1 MRRNLIIQSSKQ
13 GLDIAL
19 LENDKLVEFHQ
30 DLANKEYVVG
40 DVILGRVKKILP
52 GLNAAFV
59 DIGFEKQ
66 AFLHYHDLGYNF
78 LNVNRFTQ
86 TIINKHTSQIKIDK
100 FTDQREINKNGDI
113 TSVLKPEQL
122 VVVQII
128 KEPISTKGHRI
139 STQITLAGRYVVLIP
154 FSNSINVSKR
164 IHERKEKKRLLELAE
179 DHKPQN
185 CGMIIRTAAEGIPS
199 RILEQDIDNIHKRW
213 QEIVNNLAEQ
223 KTKLLSEYGKATSLL
238 RDMLNETFDSV
249 VVDDRATFDQLQSYL
264 ESISIGKKKI
274 LKLHKDSVPTF
285 EAYNVDKQIKSLF
298 GKIINFGKG
307 AYLVLEHTEAM
318 HVIDVNS
325 GSKASKDTSR
335 EGNVLN
341 INIEA
346 AEEIARQLRLRDL
359 GGLIVID
366 FIDMRSSQNQK
377 LLLEK
382 MKELMSN
389 DRAQHSLTSIS
400 KFGLMEITRERV
412 KPEIKLSISEVCPVC
427 KGSGELKPYI
437 LIISDI
443 ESTIQDI
450 IAEQKIKYFV
460 LKVHHFVYSYLT
472 KGLISFRIEWMWK
485 YKIWIDIKS
494 TESLYI
500 NSYKILDK
508 KENDLED
515 I

>member
-1 MRRNLIIQSSKQ
+1 VRRNLIIQSSKQ

-30 DLANKEYVVG
+30 DLASKEYVVG
-40 DVILGRVKKILP
+40 DVYLGKVKKILP

-59 DIGFEKQ
+59 EIGYEKQ

-86 TIINKHTSQIKIDK
+86 TILNKRTSQIKIDR
-100 FTDQREINKNGDI
+100 FTDQRELNKNGDI
-113 TSVLKPEQL
+113 SGVLKTEQL

-128 KEPISTKGHRI
+128 KEPISTKGHRV
-139 STQITLAGRYVVLIP
+139 STQITLAGRYIVLIP
-154 FSNSINVSKR
+154 FSKSITVSKR

-179 DHKPQN
+179 DHQPQN
-185 CGMIIRTAAEGIPS
+185 CGLIIRTAAEGIPS
-199 RILEQDIDNIHKRW
+199 RILEQDIKNIHNRW
-213 QEIVNNLAEQ
+213 LEIVNNLSEQ

-249 VVDDRATFDQLQSYL
+249 VVDDKSTYEQLQSYL

-274 LKLHKDSVPTF
+274 LKYHRDSVPAF
-285 EAYNVDKQIKSLF
+285 EVYNVDKQLKSLF
-298 GKIINFGKG
+298 GKIVNFGKG

-325 GSKASKDTSR
+325 GSKASKDISR

-341 INIEA
+341 INLEA

-359 GGLIVID
+359 GGLIVVD

-377 LLLEK
+377 TLLEK

-412 KPEIKLSISEVCPVC
+412 KQETKLSISEICPVC
-427 KGSGELKPYI
+427 KGTGELKPYI
-437 LIISDI
+437 LVVSDI
-443 ESTIQDI
+443 ESSIEDI
-450 IAEQKIKYFV
+450 IAEQKIKYFI
-460 LKVHHFVYSYLT
+460 LKVHPFVYAYLT
-472 KGLISFRIEWMWK
+472 KGIISRRIEWMWK
-485 YKIWIDIKS
+485 YKIWIDIRS

-508 KENDLED
+508 KENDLEE

>member
-1 MRRNLIIQSSKQ
+1 VRRNLIIQSSKQ

-40 DVILGRVKKILP
+40 DVYLGRVKKILP
-52 GLNAAFV
+52 SLNAAFV

-66 AFLHYHDLGYNF
+66 AFLHYHDLGFNF

-86 TIINKHTSQIKIDK
+86 TIINKHSPNIKIDN

-113 TSVLKPEQL
+113 SSVLKTDQL
-122 VVVQII
+122 VIVQII

-139 STQITLAGRYVVLIP
+139 TTQITLAGRYIVLIP

-164 IHERKEKKRLLELAE
+164 IHERKERKRLLELSE

-199 RILEQDIDNIHKRW
+199 RLLEQDIKNIHQRW

-249 VVDDRATFDQLQSYL
+249 VVDDKATYEQLQSYL

-274 LKLHKDSVPTF
+274 LRLHRDSVPPF
-285 EAYNVDKQIKSLF
+285 EVYNVDKQIKSLF
-298 GKIINFGKG
+298 GKIVNFGKG
-307 AYLVLEHTEAM
+307 AYLILEHTEAM

-325 GSKASKDTSR
+325 GSKTVKDTSR

-346 AEEIARQLRLRDL
+346 AEEIARQLRLRDI
-359 GGLIVID
+359 GGLIVVD

-377 LLLEK
+377 ILLEK

-389 DRAQHSLTSIS
+389 DRAQHSFTSIS

-412 KPEIKLSISEVCPVC
+412 KPEIKLSISEVCPAC
-427 KGSGELKPYI
+427 KGSGEMKPYI
-437 LIISDI
+437 LVISDI
-443 ESTIQDI
+443 ESSIQDI
-450 IAEQKIKYFV
+450 IAEQKINYFI
-460 LKVHHFVYSYLT
+460 LKVHPFVYSYLT
-472 KGLISFRIEWMWK
+472 KGIISRRIKWMWK
-485 YKIWIDIKS
+485 YKIWIDIRS
-494 TESLYI
+494 TESSYI

-508 KENDLED
+508 KENDLEE